1 MKLQLEEKTL
11 KALHFIVGVLDKHKI
26 PYRIGG
32 GFAAHIYGSER
43 PVNDIDISLSGKY
56 FSIIVPE
63 IKEHITVGPKH
74 YTNVKWDC
82 DTLSIN
88 YYGQDIDMTDID
100 TLRMS
105 NKEQTEWFQTKD
117 IFRKFPNVIKE
128 VDGIE
133 VSLIDPRDLV
143 AYKKELADKDHLY
156 QLIDIE
162 AVGKYITD
170 NGL

>member
-1 MKLQLEEKTL
+1 MEEKTL
-11 KALHFIVGVLDKHKI
+11 KALHFIVGILDKHNV

-56 FSIIVPE
+56 FSIIMPDILDYIE
-63 IKEHITVGPKH
+63 YELKH
-74 YTNVKWDC
+74 YLNKKWDC
-82 DTLSIN
+82 DGITLN
-88 YYGQDIDMTDID
+88 YNGQDIDMTDVD

-105 NKEQTEWFQTKD
+105 NKELTKWFQTKD
-117 IFRKFPNVIKE
+117 SFRKFPNVIKE

-143 AYKKELADKDHLY
+143 SYKKELADSDHLY

-162 AVGKYITD
+162 AVEKYIID
-170 NGL
+170 NNI

>member
-1 MKLQLEEKTL
+1 MEEKTL
-11 KALHFIVGVLDKHKI
+11 KALHYITSILDKHKI

-56 FSIIVPE
+56 FDLIIPE
-63 IKEHITVGPKH
+63 IKEYIKSGPK
-74 YTNVKWDC
+74 YYLGEKWDC
-82 DTLSIN
+82 NYISIN
-88 YYGQDIDMTDID
+88 YNGQDIDMTDVD

-105 NKEQTEWFQTKD
+105 NKELTKWFQTKD
-117 IFRKFPNVIKE
+117 SFRKFPNVIKE

-133 VSLIDPRDLV
+133 VLLIDPRDLV

-162 AVGKYITD
+162 AVEKYITD
-170 NGL
+170 NNI